1 MGKGRP
7 VLVNRTIGKGLV
19 FFNPREGVAGVYVIP
34 LLFRSPTPPKKKKQQ
49 INHNKTLP

>member
-34 LLFRSPTPPKKKKQQ
+34 LLFRSPNPPKKKNLQ